1 MVVPTPVKRANT
13 QEIEAAN
20 RAEVTALLIRSG
32 YRVYRPEADID
43 GEDLVLA
50 MPEDSKKTAPRELIK
65 VQLKSRPYVDKPRY
79 GGKKLWMLFP
89 SAKFSPTERRDW
101 FLIEHDVLFEWTKKD
116 RSEGWGD
123 IWSYPTISK
132 KLREF
137 LEKEKCVI
145 SSRDNDDPA

>member
-1 MVVPTPVKRANT
+1 MTEATPAKRVNT

-32 YRVYRPEADID
+32 YRVYRPEADVD

-50 MPEDSKKTAPRELIK
+50 KPADPDKPGPCELIK
-65 VQLKSRPYVDKPRY
+65 VQLKGRAYVDKPRY
-79 GGKKLWMLFP
+79 GGKNLWMLFP
-89 SAKFSPTERRDW
+89 SGKFSPTERREW
-101 FLIEHDVLFEWTKKD
+101 FLIEHDVLFEWTKKG

-123 IWSYPTISK
+123 FWSYPTISK

-137 LEKEKCVI
+137 LDPYVI
-145 SSRDNDDPA
+145 QPQDNADSD